1 MASNWLSYQDCY
13 NFIFHGKMVTQQS
26 QSILFF
32 FFFFFCCCSS
42 YPLYFTFYKC
52 LPASEDMYICV
63 YIYLLVYIYTE
74 LRVLISYIVRC
85 FREENFYFSL
95 LPAISDFTYVLKYV
109 YNSVNAC

>member
-32 FFFFFCCCSS
+32 MFCCCCCSS
-42 YPLYFTFYKC
+42 YPFYFTFYKC

-63 YIYLLVYIYTE
+63 YIYLFIYTE

-95 LPAISDFTYVLKYV
+95 LPAISDSSHVLIYV